1 MMFAV
6 LRVIV
11 AVGGGWIAV
20 TRFGGSEAL
29 FAVLAFA
36 LVFYGL
42 GNVASVGGRAWFG
55 EARTEP
61 RAAPLEEAAASRAM
75 S

>member
-6 LRVIV
+6 LRVVI

-20 TRFGGSEAL
+20 AEFGGSRGL

-42 GNVASVGGRAWFG
+42 GNVVSVAGGAWFKVPRN
-55 EARTEP
+55 ERVATEP
-61 RAAPLEEAAASRAM
+61 DTEALVRAQ
-75 S
+75 

>member
-6 LRVIV
+6 LRVVI

-20 TRFGGSEAL
+20 AEFGGSQGL

-42 GNVASVGGRAWFG
+42 GNVASVAGGAWFKVPG
-55 EARTEP
+55 KERAATEP
-61 RAAPLEEAAASRAM
+61 GADALVRAR
-75 S
+75 

>member
-6 LRVIV
+6 LRVIIAV
-11 AVGGGWIAV
+11 AGGWISVAEN
-20 TRFGGSEAL
+20 GGSRGL

-42 GNVASVGGRAWFG
+42 GNFASVAGGASFKVAGNERATPAPDA
-55 EARTEP
+55 EPLLRAR
-61 RAAPLEEAAASRAM
+61 
-75 S
+75 